1 MDKDWKRGL
10 QRIRPGLYADDRGG
24 LHIDEEELLE
34 ASGYPANEHNRQMI
48 RGDVARLAG
57 ETGATFHVHDETEYV
72 CGHCG
77 ARVKNPEE
85 HHCGR

>member
-1 MDKDWKRGL
+1 MSKDWKRGL

-34 ASGYPANEHNRQMI
+34 ASGYEANEHNRQMI
-48 RGDVARLAG
+48 RGAVAKLAG
-57 ETGATFHVHDETEYV
+57 ETGARFHDEHEYV

-77 ARVKNPEE
+77 ASVKNPGE
-85 HHCGR
+85 HHCAG